1 MKRRLT
7 PRRLTLIQ
15 KLIASYLAIAFFSM
29 AAIVFSITGLYSLNK
44 IVKDIAHNDFAIIN
58 STNRL
63 FDSINAQERYAA
75 KYSILK
81 SPEFQDL
88 YQNREREFE
97 KILSQM
103 SRSTPADRV
112 VPISKSYHDFKT
124 DADLIFLQETKDLQ
138 HLKNS
143 AEEVRSSIDRFYND
157 QQTLLNTKME
167 SANHKQDL
175 TIQWSFL
182 ISLTGL
188 FLAVCVIVVFLYN
201 TSSSLRKLKRATF
214 RIAEGDFDH
223 DPQIPAGDEF
233 GDLARDFT
241 RMAAKLKQLEQMCL
255 DASPLT
261 RLPGNIAIEK
271 VLDRKLQEDEPFAVC
286 YGDLDNFKA
295 YNDRYGYIKGSEV
308 IKMTG
313 EIIYDAVKCHSNED
327 AFVGHVGGDDFVM
340 VLPTKDVEPVCTTVI
355 DTFTEKIREHY
366 NEQDLSRGAIEGNDR
381 YGVRRVFPIMT
392 ISIAVLTCQKG
403 EYDSA
408 VKIAKAAVQIKE
420 YVKETAGSNY
430 LINRRRKER

>member
-44 IVKDIAHNDFAIIN
+44 IVKDIAHNDFATIN

-81 SPEFQDL
+81 SPEFL
-88 YQNREREFE
+88 ELFQNRQREFE
-97 KILSQM
+97 KILTRM
-103 SRSTPADRV
+103 SRSTTADRV
-112 VPISKSYHDFKT
+112 VPISKSYKVFKT
-124 DADLIFLQETKDLQ
+124 DADLIFQETTKNLQ
-138 HLKNS
+138 NLKNS

-157 QQTLLNTKME
+157 QQNLLNTKLE
-167 SANHKQDL
+167 IANHKQDL

-214 RIAEGDFDH
+214 RIAEGDFDY

-271 VLDRKLQEDEPFAVC
+271 VLDRKLQDEEPFAVC

-340 VLPTKDVEPVCTTVI
+340 VLPTKDVEPVCRTVI

-366 NEQDLSRGAIEGNDR
+366 NEQDLSKGAIEGNDR

-420 YVKETAGSNY
+420 YVKESAGSNY

>member
-1 MKRRLT
+1 
-7 PRRLTLIQ
+7 
-15 KLIASYLAIAFFSM
+15 
-29 AAIVFSITGLYSLNK
+29 IVFSITGLYSLNK
-44 IVKDIAHNDFAIIN
+44 IVKDIAQNDFATIN

-75 KYSILK
+75 KFSILK
-81 SPEFQDL
+81 SPEFLDL
-88 YQNREREFE
+88 FQHREKEFATFL
-97 KILSQM
+97 KQM
-103 SRSTPADRV
+103 RRTAPQKRV
-112 VPISKSYHDFKT
+112 VPVAKAYQDFKAN
-124 DADLIFLQETKDLQ
+124 ADLIFQERTKELQR
-138 HLKNS
+138 LKNS
-143 AEEVRSSIDRFYND
+143 AEEVRNSIDRFYND
-157 QQTLLNTKME
+157 QQTLLNTKLE
-167 SANHKQDL
+167 NANRKQDL
-175 TIQWSFL
+175 TIRWSFL

-188 FLAVCVIVVFLYN
+188 FLAVCVIVVILYN

-214 RIAEGDFDH
+214 RIAEGDFDY

-241 RMAAKLKQLEQMCL
+241 RMATKLKQLEQMCL

-327 AFVGHVGGDDFVM
+327 AFVGHVGGDDFIM
-340 VLPTKDVEPVCTTVI
+340 VVPTKDVGAVCTAVI
-355 DTFTEKIREHY
+355 DTFTERIREHY
-366 NEQDLSRGAIEGNDR
+366 SDEDLARGAIEGNDR
-381 YGVRRVFPIMT
+381 YGVRRIFPIMT

-420 YVKETAGSNY
+420 YVKESPGSNY